1 VLGNITIH
9 LRKVK
14 IRSVPLV
21 IAEIA
26 FLLLRTSG
34 MFTSTL
40 SLPAGTAIEKKAMD
54 ISLARSSDNVAAAQ
68 AKRRQ
73 GPVVKFQCE
82 INKGCVC

>member
-26 FLLLRTSG
+26 FLLPRTSG

-54 ISLARSSDNVAAAQ
+54 ISRSSNNVAAVV
-68 AKRRQ
+68 AKRSRT
-73 GPVVKFQCE
+73 PVAEVLQCE
-82 INKGCVC
+82 INEG